1 MDRMKTLLLY
11 ALGIIGFMFLSYL
24 LEGGLIDAMYEK
36 IDGDI
41 IPGYNINITD
51 VSGRATNVNG
61 NMKFRLTNDS
71 ANLENLYVKIDLYS
85 KQDLLAVTRYLPIT
99 DLPVGS
105 SKEYQVSFKGNGIR
119 RYEISIV
126 NNAPDKTNIL
136 NILGWEIDL
145 TNVLGMDLSDTTIFG
160 VKLTEIFS
168 WDSAKTA
175 AGNMLDWTVNLLES
189 VPWWGYAIATG
200 IIIWYI

>member
-145 TNVLGMDLSDTTIFG
+145 TNVFGMDLSDATIFG

>member
-145 TNVLGMDLSDTTIFG
+145 TNVFGMDLSDATIFG
-160 VKLTEIFS
+160 VKVTEIFS

>member
-145 TNVLGMDLSDTTIFG
+145 TNVFGMDLSDATIFG

-200 IIIWYI
+200 IIMWYI